1 MRNEFQ
7 LSAEKQ
13 AWLSAELL
21 EKRKELEGIE
31 DPEKRSQ
38 ALVILDNQEK
48 QLLLGLPSVQDRRVE
63 YNPSPIAQFN
73 GVLSEIGRTLK
84 ALITGSLSPKWMSGP
99 IGIVQVVHDNSM
111 ISLKEALFWLGAISL
126 NLGILN
132 LLPIPV
138 LDGGTIMISLYELI
152 SGKKVPPKTLER
164 LVVPFAVLLIAFF
177 LFLTYQDLSR
187 LFK

>member
-1 MRNEFQ
+1 
-7 LSAEKQ
+7 
-13 AWLSAELL
+13 
-21 EKRKELEGIE
+21 
-31 DPEKRSQ
+31 
-38 ALVILDNQEK
+38 
-48 QLLLGLPSVQDRRVE
+48 
-63 YNPSPIAQFN
+63 
-73 GVLSEIGRTLK
+73 
-84 ALITGSLSPKWMSGP
+84 
-99 IGIVQVVHDNSM
+99 
-111 ISLKEALFWLGAISL
+111 
-126 NLGILN
+126 